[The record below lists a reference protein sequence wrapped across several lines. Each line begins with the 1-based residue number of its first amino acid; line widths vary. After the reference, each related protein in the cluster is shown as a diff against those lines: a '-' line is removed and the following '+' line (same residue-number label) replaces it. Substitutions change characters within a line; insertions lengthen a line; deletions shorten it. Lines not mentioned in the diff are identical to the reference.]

1 MGIIALTQ
9 VKKPHHSVRE
19 DQTIAQSPRSGAGL
33 STKNIKT
40 TPSKNHDGPTDSG
53 PSLSPLFPRIFKSL
67 FLRLPVA
74 CVILCLGHHGQEGV
88 RLGFFSLTFLAPPE
102 LVPYNQP
109 PALKLLSPKTIH
121 TRNILHI
128 YK

>member
-1 MGIIALTQ
+1 MMDRPTP
-9 VKKPHHSVRE
+9 V
-19 DQTIAQSPRSGAGL
+19 PRFP
-33 STKNIKT
+33 
-40 TPSKNHDGPTDSG
+40 PSI
-53 PSLSPLFPRIFKSL
+53 PRIFKSL

-121 TRNILHI
+121 KEYITHI
-128 YK
+128 NKYNDS